1 MDWMHS
7 ARCSR
12 HARFGYYGLALAYEK
27 EGNRSAA
34 SQAHAEFLDSWKYT
48 DEDLEMVR
56 AARAA
61 RLRPNYAG
69 SQLGLGEMPL
79 GARCR

>member
-1 MDWMHS
+1 LDAFRQVLA
-7 ARCSR
+7 ARPKSG
-12 HARFGYYGLALAYEK
+12 FGYSGLALAYEK

-34 SQAHAEFLDSWKYT
+34 SQAYAEFLDSWKYA

-61 RLRPNYAG
+61 RLRPN
-69 SQLGLGEMPL
+69 
-79 GARCR
+79 